1 MAKGRAKCPIA
12 STTLALVPSL
22 APATMR
28 GHLMPSFTN
37 SLIELGP
44 FVDTGHTV
52 VFTATGVSVIHP
64 DGHSI
69 LDGWREVAGPRLWR
83 FPLTPTQEKPV
94 EVLKTRSVAFVL
106 PNDHVDKD
114 SLLWQKVATKKGIS
128 GAVLPVQERTQECSP
143 EQLTTTPTGDKY
155 IPTTKGG
162 PRKPSKNG
170 QVHFHQN
177 VDKYIS
183 TQKSK
188 SKPKRRRPTM
198 PLVTEPVTPPL
209 PATTPPAP
217 NVSDQHFKAVG
228 NHGQA

>member
-1 MAKGRAKCPIA
+1 
-12 STTLALVPSL
+12 
-22 APATMR
+22 
-28 GHLMPSFTN
+28 MPSFTN
-37 SLIELGP
+37 SLIGLGP

-52 VFTATGVSVIHP
+52 VFTATGVLVIHP

-69 LDGWREVAGPRLWR
+69 LDGWREAAGPQLWR

-94 EVLKTRSVAFVL
+94 EVLDTQSVAFVL

-114 SLLWQKVATKKGIS
+114 SSLWQKVATKKGIL

-143 EQLTTTPTGDKY
+143 KQPTTPTVDKY
-155 IPTTKGG
+155 NSTKKGG

-170 QVHFHQN
+170 QVHFHQK

-183 TQKSK
+183 THKSK
-188 SKPKRRRPTM
+188 SKPKRRRPTT

-209 PATTPPAP
+209 PASTPPAL
-217 NVSDQHFKAVG
+217 NVSD
-228 NHGQA
+228 